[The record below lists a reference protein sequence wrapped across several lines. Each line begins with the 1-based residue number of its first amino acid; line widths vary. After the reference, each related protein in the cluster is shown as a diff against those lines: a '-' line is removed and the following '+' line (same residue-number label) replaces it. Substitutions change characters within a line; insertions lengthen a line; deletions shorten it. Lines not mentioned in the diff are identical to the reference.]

1 MHWDIVVSREL
12 DGSQHEYLRA
22 RVRGRHLEHLFVG
35 DDVELARLRHEP
47 RVGGEDARDVGVD
60 LARGAQSRREC
71 DGGRVGPTATERRH
85 VHRVP

>member
-12 DGSQHEYLRA
+12 DGSQHEYLCA
-22 RVRGRHLEHLFVG
+22 RGRHLEHLFVG

-60 LARGAQSRREC
+60 LARRAQSCGEC